1 MIGSGVPGSS
11 HCGFDRETNR
21 RKYRMK
27 KLLLVCL
34 ALSVV
39 FLYTGMSFAADSQ
52 SVKGWVSDTK
62 CGAKG
67 TNAAHAACAKKCVG
81 AGEKLAIVSDA
92 DGKVLAVDNQAALA
106 GHEGHHVEVKGVVS
120 GDSIKV
126 DDGSVKMLAD
136 NKGQKGS
143 SMDDMH
149 K

>member
-1 MIGSGVPGSS
+1 
-11 HCGFDRETNR
+11 
-21 RKYRMK
+21 MK
-27 KLLLVCL
+27 KLLLICL

-39 FLYTGMSFAADSQ
+39 FLYVVAFAADSQ
-52 SVKGWVSDTK
+52 SVKGWVTDTK

-67 TNAAHAACAKKCVG
+67 ANAAHAACAKKCVG
-81 AGEKLAIVSDA
+81 AGEKLAIVSDS

-126 DDGSVKMLAD
+126 DDGSVRMLAD
-136 NKGQKGS
+136 NKDQKGS
-143 SMDDMH
+143 GMEDMH

>member
-1 MIGSGVPGSS
+1 
-11 HCGFDRETNR
+11 
-21 RKYRMK
+21 MK

-39 FLYTGMSFAADSQ
+39 FLYVVAFAADSQ
-52 SVKGWVSDTK
+52 SVKGWVTDTK

-67 TNAAHAACAKKCVG
+67 ANAAHAACAKKCVG
-81 AGEKLAIVSDA
+81 AGEKLAIVSDS
-92 DGKVLAVDNQAALA
+92 DGKVLAVDNQDTVA

-136 NKGQKGS
+136 NKAQKGS
-143 SMDDMH
+143 GMDDMH

>member
-1 MIGSGVPGSS
+1 
-11 HCGFDRETNR
+11 
-21 RKYRMK
+21 MK

-39 FLYTGMSFAADSQ
+39 FLYVVAFAADSQ
-52 SVKGWVSDTK
+52 SVKGWVTDTK

-67 TNAAHAACAKKCVG
+67 ANAAHAACAKKCVG
-81 AGEKLAIVSDA
+81 AGEKLAIVSDS
-92 DGKVLAVDNQAALA
+92 DGKVLAVDNQAAVT

-136 NKGQKGS
+136 TKGEKGS
-143 SMDDMH
+143 GMDDMH

>member
-1 MIGSGVPGSS
+1 
-11 HCGFDRETNR
+11 
-21 RKYRMK
+21 MK

-34 ALSVV
+34 ALSVIS
-39 FLYTGMSFAADSQ
+39 LYVGMAYAADSQ
-52 SVKGWVSDTK
+52 SVKGWVTDTK

-67 TNAAHAACAKKCVG
+67 ANAAHAACAKKCVG

-92 DGKVLAVDNQAALA
+92 DGKVLAVDNQDAVT
-106 GHEGHHVEVKGVVS
+106 GHEGHHVEVMGVVS

-126 DDGSVKMLAD
+126 DNGSVKMLAD
-136 NKGQKGS
+136 NKGAKGS